1 MHERSSVPEPARQIS
16 LFCKQ
21 PSREMAKSAA
31 EQSGGYL
38 IAGHM
43 TRWARD
49 VTVRWRDAVLLT
61 WRRGPGCQGAMIS
74 MVGK

>member
-49 VTVRWRDAVLLT
+49 VTVR
-61 WRRGPGCQGAMIS
+61 
-74 MVGK
+74 